1 MILSFALYAGAAAVA
16 GGAVAMLS
24 RRHRRRGAIAAA
36 SGVVAVAAALF
47 WPAAERHASTKS
59 TRLDDIMP
67 AWQFDERHTI
77 HVDAAPERAFD
88 AIRNVT
94 AGEIALFRTM
104 TAIRRLGRPLPAGI
118 LNAPATEPILSVAT
132 RTSFRYLANEPP
144 RELVVGTEV
153 ARGTFA
159 VMNFVVASDGRGGSN
174 VSTETRV
181 HASTP
186 RGRRYFAVYW
196 RIIHPGSDIIRRM
209 WLRAVRKRAEHV
221 L

>member
-16 GGAVAMLS
+16 GGAVAMIA
-24 RRHRRRGAIAAA
+24 RRHRRRGAIVAA

-47 WPAAERHASTKS
+47 WPVAERHASTKS

-104 TAIRRLGRPLPAGI
+104 TAIRRLGRPL
-118 LNAPATEPILSVAT
+118 
-132 RTSFRYLANEPP
+132 
-144 RELVVGTEV
+144 TEV